1 MPRANGLI
9 RVNSQGPGHPLAW
22 IVWSVPAFFFLYEYI
37 LRIMPGIIEQD
48 LEREFKLDES
58 AIGGSL
64 GMYYFAYAPMQL
76 VVGVLLDRFGAR
88 VLLAGAAV
96 ICAVGLVVFS
106 MSSTTFGLAGSR
118 FLIGFGSS
126 FAFVGAIY
134 VAMVWFP
141 EKQIPLLTGLTAGL
155 GFGIGIVGELF
166 TASVLGT
173 PPDWRSASLVLAII
187 GMLVAVCV
195 LIVVPHRPA
204 WYLDRTGIDE
214 GRTMKRAMHGLLEVM
229 SRPATWLI
237 SLGCALVY
245 LPLPLA
251 ANWGPRTM
259 GELIGQTELHTS
271 QLFAWF
277 YLGVAVG
284 CPISGWI
291 SSRIG
296 RARSI
301 LLLGAACTSGLTITL
316 ALLSNPSQAEIAMLL
331 LAWGAATSTYV
342 LGYPMA
348 AGLSPGDAHGS
359 AIAFVNFVA
368 MMLAFGFVWIF
379 GVVVDA
385 FASARGH
392 ISHPV
397 REDFQSTLLWTGVL
411 VGLAVILVGL
421 AHSRRPKAG

>member
-1 MPRANGLI
+1 
-9 RVNSQGPGHPLAW
+9 
-22 IVWSVPAFFFLYEYI
+22 
-37 LRIMPGIIEQD
+37 
-48 LEREFKLDES
+48 
-58 AIGGSL
+58 
-64 GMYYFAYAPMQL
+64 
-76 VVGVLLDRFGAR
+76 
-88 VLLAGAAV
+88 
-96 ICAVGLVVFS
+96 
-106 MSSTTFGLAGSR
+106 
-118 FLIGFGSS
+118 
-126 FAFVGAIY
+126 
-134 VAMVWFP
+134 
-141 EKQIPLLTGLTAGL
+141 
-155 GFGIGIVGELF
+155 
-166 TASVLGT
+166 
-173 PPDWRSASLVLAII
+173 
-187 GMLVAVCV
+187 
-195 LIVVPHRPA
+195 
-204 WYLDRTGIDE
+204 
-214 GRTMKRAMHGLLEVM
+214 M

-348 AGLSPGDAHGS
+348 AGLSPRDAHGS

-411 VGLAVILVGL
+411 VGLAVILV
-421 AHSRRPKAG
+421 AMARSKRSDEC